1 MTLSSLRAAA
11 VTAATVLAAS
21 GVASA
26 ATSGHTAAKRPDLTF
41 KLVRSAGSV
50 SAGCLTHAKAT
61 VSITL
66 GEPADTMVIN
76 ASGLPHHTG
85 FDVFIIQVPNA
96 PFGLSWYQGDL
107 HSNGE
112 GKAHAE
118 FAGRFSQETFV
129 VAPGA
134 ATAPVVHHSPT
145 ADASTNPA
153 TAPVHMFHV
162 GVWFNSASKA
172 AAAGC
177 ANAVT
182 PFNGDHTAGPQALST
197 QQYNPCRRTVPRNTG
212 RAVGVELP

>member
-1 MTLSSLRAAA
+1 MKFSGLKTIA
-11 VTAATVLAAS
+11 VTAAAVLATT

-26 ATSGHTAAKRPDLTF
+26 ATSGHAAAAKRADLTF
-41 KLVRSAGSV
+41 NVLRSAGSV
-50 SAGCLTHAKAT
+50 AAGCLPDARAT

-76 ASGLPHHTG
+76 AHGLPHNTG

-107 HSNGE
+107 HSNSE

-118 FAGRFSQETFV
+118 FAGRFSRETFV

-134 ATAPVVHHSPT
+134 AVAPVVHTSPF

-162 GVWFNSASKA
+162 GIWFNSAAKS

-177 ANAVT
+177 ANTVT

-197 QQYNPCRRTVPRNTG
+197 RQFGDKHGPLRS
-212 RAVGVELP
+212 LS